1 MRMTMLA
8 VCAAHVLVGGFVP
21 LPLAIA
27 APDLVRVKV
36 DEANLR
42 NGPSTAAETLR
53 EAYENEP
60 LQIVGRRGQ
69 WLHVSDFQG
78 DRAWIYAPLT
88 DSRPAVV
95 VEADVANVRAGPGR
109 RHEVLYTAERWT
121 TFLVLNQRGGWVRV
135 RHTNGAEGWIH
146 ETLLWGDR

>member
-1 MRMTMLA
+1 
-8 VCAAHVLVGGFVP
+8 
-21 LPLAIA
+21 
-27 APDLVRVKV
+27 
-36 DEANLR
+36 
-42 NGPSTAAETLR
+42 
-53 EAYENEP
+53 
-60 LQIVGRRGQ
+60 
-69 WLHVSDFQG
+69 VSDFQG

>member
-1 MRMTMLA
+1 MLA
-8 VCAAHVLVGGFVP
+8 VCATHVLMGGFALASP
-21 LPLAIA
+21 AIA
-27 APDLVRVKV
+27 GPDLVRVKV

-42 NGPSTAAETLR
+42 SGPSTATETLR

-60 LQIVGRRGQ
+60 FQVLGRQGH

-78 DRAWIYAPLT
+78 EQAWIYAPLT

-109 RHEVLYTAERWT
+109 SHEVLYTAERWT
-121 TFLVLNQRGGWVRV
+121 TFLVLNQRRGWVRV
-135 RHTNGAEGWIH
+135 RHADGAEGWIH